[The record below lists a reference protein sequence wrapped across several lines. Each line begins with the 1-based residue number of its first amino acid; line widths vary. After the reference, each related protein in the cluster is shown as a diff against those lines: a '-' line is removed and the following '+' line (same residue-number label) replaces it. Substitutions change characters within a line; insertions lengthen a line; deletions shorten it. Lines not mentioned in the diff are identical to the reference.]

1 MKSIILSSF
10 IIVINLGI
18 CNAQTT
24 TGSTAPANK
33 LNTRVE
39 TVTQHLT
46 QQLNL
51 SPSQQEQVKVVYQ
64 NSLQQ
69 IQQVVEANNGDK
81 SVAAEQ
87 MHTLI
92 AQRNIALQNIL
103 TPSQLTIY
111 NSNTKK

>member
-1 MKSIILSSF
+1 MKSIILSTL
-10 IIVINLGI
+10 IIVISLGI
-18 CNAQTT
+18 CDAQTT

-33 LNTRVE
+33 LTTRVE

-51 SPSQQEQVKVVYQ
+51 SPTQQEQVKAVYQ

-69 IQQVVEANNGDK
+69 IQQVVETNNGNK
-81 SVAAEQ
+81 SLAAEQ
-87 MHTLI
+87 MQTLI
-92 AQRNIALQNIL
+92 DQRNIALQNIL

-111 NSNTKK
+111 NTNTKK